1 MPSISLATAVATI
14 ATLANASSVLL
25 RGGTII
31 RFDESINSLNVIRN
45 GSLLITDDRITSIWT
60 ADQLLPQTS
69 NDTEVIDVANKII
82 TPGFVDT
89 HRHGWQTAFR
99 TIASNTSLAEYF
111 TRYGEFAAAGLLT
124 ADDVYIGQLAGLY
137 EALNAGV
144 TTTLDHA
151 HHTWSDETSEA
162 GLKASIDS
170 GARVFWSYAFHN
182 VTNYTISEQLE
193 NFRDIATKAE
203 FDGTPTTLGVACDF
217 FGTDGVLADI
227 NAVVDLAKEF
237 NVSVITTHSL
247 QGPWGNTNS
256 PEDVHAIGALNT
268 SIPVVFSHASFLT
281 YKGASLLRSTNQYIS
296 ITPESEMHYGHTHP
310 HSHLIQDQ
318 GSLGVDT
325 HFTFSTD
332 ILTQARLW
340 LQSTRRLLYQQVLAN
355 WRVPTSTPMT
365 VNQAFLLATR
375 SGGLALRRPDLG
387 IITEGAKADVV
398 VWDGESPALLGWVD
412 PVAAVI
418 LHASVADVEHVLVN
432 GKFVKKDHKLTV
444 PNYADVKTRFLESA
458 RKIQQTWKDIP
469 FSALEGEF
477 SSSEAPYEAPLSV
490 DVLAGGESGYGTTA
504 SEMVQYLYQEAG
516 LQAFISAIE
525 EDGCVVIKDFT
536 DQTSLDAAH
545 EEVQPYL
552 NASLAQSGSTIG
564 ALNAGSQSTE
574 LHRDDKHHHASHI
587 EASHYTKGRD
597 MLLGLFV
604 PECDIFEANGATR
617 IVPGSHPWGD
627 RKPDFLPDGQSG
639 VQNAELKRGEAFVVL
654 GSLYHGAGQYSLE
667 TGCRTVHIMFMCSG
681 VPRQEEIPYLSYPI
695 EDVKTYSKL
704 VRDRLGWKR
713 SEPNL
718 GWVDLKS
725 PEYLLK

>member
-1 MPSISLATAVATI
+1 MPSISLAAAVA
-14 ATLANASSVLL
+14 AFVALADASSVLL

-31 RFDESINSLNVIRN
+31 GFDESSNSLNVIRN
-45 GSLLITDDRITSIWT
+45 GSLLITNDRITSIYT
-60 ADQLLPQTS
+60 SDQPLPQSS
-69 NDTEVIDVANKII
+69 NDTEVIDVTNKII

-111 TRYGEFAAAGLLT
+111 TRYGEYAAAGLLS
-124 ADDVYIGQLAGLY
+124 ADDVYVGQLAGLY

-162 GLKASIDS
+162 GLKGSIDS

-182 VTNYTISEQLE
+182 VTNFTISEQLE
-193 NFRDIATKAE
+193 NFRSIATKAE

-227 NAVVDLAKEF
+227 TAVVDLAKEF

-387 IITEGAKADVV
+387 VIIEGAKADVV
-398 VWDGESPALLGWVD
+398 VWNGESPALLGWVD

-418 LHASVADVEHVLVN
+418 LHASVADVEHVLVD
-432 GKFVKKDHKLTV
+432 GIIVKKDHKLVV
-444 PNYADVKTRFLESA
+444 PDYEDVKTRFLDSA
-458 RKIQQTWKDIP
+458 RKIQQTWRDIP

-490 DVLAGGESGYGTTA
+490 DVLPGGESGYGTT
-504 SEMVQYLYQEAG
+504 
-516 LQAFISAIE
+516 
-525 EDGCVVIKDFT
+525 
-536 DQTSLDAAH
+536 
-545 EEVQPYL
+545 
-552 NASLAQSGSTIG
+552 
-564 ALNAGSQSTE
+564 
-574 LHRDDKHHHASHI
+574 
-587 EASHYTKGRD
+587 
-597 MLLGLFV
+597 FV
-604 PECDIFEANGATR
+604 
-617 IVPGSHPWGD
+617 
-627 RKPDFLPDGQSG
+627 
-639 VQNAELKRGEAFVVL
+639 
-654 GSLYHGAGQYSLE
+654 
-667 TGCRTVHIMFMCSG
+667 
-681 VPRQEEIPYLSYPI
+681 
-695 EDVKTYSKL
+695 
-704 VRDRLGWKR
+704 
-713 SEPNL
+713 
-718 GWVDLKS
+718 
-725 PEYLLK
+725 